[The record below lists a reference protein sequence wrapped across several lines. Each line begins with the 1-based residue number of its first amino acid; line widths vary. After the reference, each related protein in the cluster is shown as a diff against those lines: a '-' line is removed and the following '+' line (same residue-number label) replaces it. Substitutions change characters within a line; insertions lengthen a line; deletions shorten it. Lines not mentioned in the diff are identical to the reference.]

1 MFKKRDEKAVLND
14 IRTMHTCT
22 YLEIT
27 KKLMLKNIVPSN
39 NYDNGNTYTAH
50 ISFCLSIYTM

>member
-1 MFKKRDEKAVLND
+1 MFKKRDEKAVLNG

-27 KKLMLKNIVPSN
+27 KKLMLKKIVPSN

-50 ISFCLSIYTM
+50 ISFV